1 MAYFLAEGS
10 KFLFSETFG
19 TAVNVT
25 AASNADPAVL
35 AAAGHG
41 FLDNDE
47 LLFTSGWEDATD
59 TVWLADQLTPDTL
72 ALKGLDTSDT
82 QWFPAGTGG
91 GTLRKVSNWVEIGQ
105 VLDSQPAGG
114 DARNVTI
121 EPLSRRNAINMPA
134 GFNPSSLALTLGYD
148 PSTPAQIALNKIS
161 RNLSKRVAFK
171 FLLAGGQTGYG
182 YGTAQ
187 LAQMPNIAKGSAVSV
202 ALNLNFLGLFV
213 GYPSAS

>member
-1 MAYFLAEGS
+1 M
-10 KFLFSETFG
+10 FSETFA

-25 AASNADPAVL
+25 GATNADPTVL
-35 AAAGHG
+35 TTGTAHG
-41 FLDNDE
+41 FSNNDE
-47 LLFTSGWEDATD
+47 LLFSSGWEDATD
-59 TVWLADQLTPDTL
+59 TIWKAGAASGSTL
-72 ALKGLDTSDT
+72 SLQGLDTTDT

-91 GTLRKVSNWVEIGQ
+91 GTLRKVTNWVEIGQ

-114 DARNVTI
+114 DPRNVTI
-121 EPLSRRNAINMPA
+121 EPLSRRNAIAMPA
-134 GFNPSSLALTLGYD
+134 GFNPSSLTLTLGYD
-148 PSTPAQIALNKIS
+148 PASASQVALNKLS

-187 LAQMPNIAKGSAVSV
+187 LAQMPSIAKGSAISV

-213 GYPSAS
+213 GYPS